1 MSNNEKKTIGF
12 TVGTF
17 DLFHIGHLN
26 LFKQAKEHCDYL
38 IVGVNTDEWV
48 LKCKNRP
55 TVISYDDRAAIIA
68 GCRYVDEVVPND
80 TKSKLELWNK
90 YHFDIAFIG
99 DDWKGTPVWDKI
111 EAELKTVGCKTIYIP
126 YTSGISTTEIRQKL
140 GEKINKTEEK

>member
-68 GCRYVDEVVPND
+68 GCRYVADAAIAWTCGEFRGYV
-80 TKSKLELWNK
+80 
-90 YHFDIAFIG
+90 YADI
-99 DDWKGTPVWDKI
+99 
-111 EAELKTVGCKTIYIP
+111 
-126 YTSGISTTEIRQKL
+126 TE
-140 GEKINKTEEK
+140 EINKILAPRDAHHSGCNSIFQHEVPTDNPSHQFAHRGIRISVGTAAHWYH